1 MKRKPSK
8 KSSIYTLAEELE
20 LSPGTVSRAL
30 RNRPEIGAST
40 RRAVRQRAAEIG
52 FKLRSF
58 TARVTNICV
67 VIETEPG
74 QKGLFSAYV
83 DSVLDGVWNY
93 CVDNDIELSLYGEQ
107 AAELSRCDLVR
118 VLGRRGVNAAVFLNA
133 SRSSGYF
140 AALND
145 QNFPY
150 CCVMTAPDEARP
162 WIIQPDSVALS
173 RKATEYLIEL
183 GHRRIALLD
192 SLETRDI
199 GKQRRRGYLEA
210 LQSAGIAADPT
221 FVFSHSNCDAAPAD
235 DFDFAAHGVRTLV
248 QQPERPTAFL
258 TMSDEAGL
266 AALHELGV
274 CGLAVPRDASVMSFD
289 DSRLCAFTSPPL
301 SVVCVPYERMGYDAA
316 ALARRRL
323 DENWQASSRV
333 LPTVSGSLIIR
344 GSTGR
349 PASAA

>member
-1 MKRKPSK
+1 
-8 KSSIYTLAEELE
+8 LE
-20 LSPGTVSRAL
+20 ISPGTVSRAL
-30 RNRPEIGAST
+30 RNKPEIGATT
-40 RRAVRQRAAEIG
+40 RRAVRQKAAEIG

-74 QKGLFSAYV
+74 HRGLFSTYV

-93 CVDNDIELSLYGEQ
+93 CVNNDVELSLYGEQ
-107 AAELSRCDLVR
+107 SAELSRSDLIR

-133 SRSSGYF
+133 SRSSSYF
-140 AALND
+140 TKLND

-173 RKATEYLIEL
+173 RKATEYLLEL

-210 LQSAGIAADPT
+210 LQGAGLAADPSLI
-221 FVFSHSNCDAAPAD
+221 FSHANCDTNPVD
-235 DFDFAAHGVRTLV
+235 DFDFAAHGVRTLL
-248 QQPERPTAFL
+248 QLPERPTAFL

-266 AALHELGV
+266 ASLHELGV

-289 DSRLCAFTSPPL
+289 DSRLCAFSSPPL

-323 DENWQASSRV
+323 DENLQAGARLLS
-333 LPTVSGSLIIR
+333 TVSGSLIIR

-349 PASAA
+349 PPKGG

>member
-1 MKRKPSK
+1 MRKKPAK
-8 KSSIYTLAEELE
+8 KSSIYTIADELG

-30 RNRPEIGAST
+30 RNRPEIGAAT
-40 RRAVRQRAAEIG
+40 RRAVRQRATEIG

-74 QKGLFSAYV
+74 QRGLFSAYV

-93 CVDNDIELSLYGEQ
+93 CIDNDVELSLYGAQ
-107 AAELSRCDLVR
+107 AAELTRCDLIR

-133 SRSSGYF
+133 SRSSSYF
-140 AALND
+140 AKLND

-150 CCVMTAPDEARP
+150 CCVMTAPDEARQ

-183 GHRRIALLD
+183 GHRRIAVLD

-199 GKQRRRGYLEA
+199 GKQRRRGYVEA
-210 LQSAGIAADPT
+210 LQAAGLPADPSLI
-221 FVFSHSNCDAAPAD
+221 FSHSNCDASPVD
-235 DFDFAAHGVRTLV
+235 DFDFAAHGVRTLL
-248 QQPERPTAFL
+248 QLPERPTAFL

-274 CGLAVPRDASVMSFD
+274 CGLNVPRDASVMSFD
-289 DSRLCAFTSPPL
+289 DSRLCAFSSPPL

-323 DENWQASSRV
+323 DENLPSGARL

-349 PASAA
+349 PAAAS